1 MAFPKFPELCTV
13 KTQHLALTDVS
24 EVPAISE
31 AILRASQGRKVF
43 AFHGEMGTGKT
54 TIIKQICR
62 ELGSHDSFS
71 SPSYSIV
78 NEYLIEPGRDK
89 IYHIDLYRLK
99 NMEEALAIGIE
110 DYIDGKSY
118 SFIEWPELIESL
130 LPPDVLNVH
139 ITLND
144 NMREISIFMK

>member
-1 MAFPKFPELCTV
+1 MAFPKNPELCTV
-13 KTQHLALTDVS
+13 NPQHLILTDIS
-24 EVPAISE
+24 EVPALSQ
-31 AILRASQGRKVF
+31 AILRASVGRKVF

-62 ELGSHDSFS
+62 VLGSLDSFS

-110 DYIDGKSY
+110 DYIDGKY
-118 SFIEWPELIESL
+118 YCFIEWPELIESL
-130 LPPDVLNVH
+130 LPPDVVHVH
-139 ITLND
+139 ITIND
-144 NMREISIFMK
+144 NMRQISIFMK

>member
-1 MAFPKFPELCTV
+1 MAFPKNPELCTV
-13 KTQHLALTDVS
+13 NPHHLRLTDIS
-24 EVPAISE
+24 EVPALSQ
-31 AILRASQGRKVF
+31 AILRASVGRKVF

-62 ELGSHDSFS
+62 VLGSLDSFS

-110 DYIDGKSY
+110 DYIDGKY
-118 SFIEWPELIESL
+118 YCFIEWPELIESL
-130 LPPDVLNVH
+130 LPPDVVHVH
-139 ITLND
+139 ITIND
-144 NMREISIFMK
+144 NMRQISIFMK